1 MLKPSRDEVM
11 APQKIATVNTETT
24 EETGDSKDAA
34 SSIARPSS
42 PTAWASS
49 LRRIYDR
56 PQPPVPWRHGGNL
69 PWDDPAFSERM
80 LKEHLDQSHG
90 AASRRLPEIR
100 GQVQVMWDWLGLTAG
115 SRLLDVTC
123 GPGLYAAE
131 FARREV
137 NVTGI
142 DFGPASL
149 RYARELCRE
158 LPCEFIQSDVRAM
171 DFAGRGFDA
180 AIYIYGQFTV
190 LQPAES
196 LDVLKRI
203 RAALRP
209 GGRLLL
215 EILDDTK
222 FDKKDNTWWY
232 TDTGGLWGDFPYL
245 HLGERAW
252 DSDQRAAVER
262 FQILN
267 LETGEM
273 QVYGLSDQAYT
284 AEQVTAMLQEAGFNQ
299 VSVHPAWD
307 GLALKDAP
315 EWVVYVAEKTSNE

>member
-1 MLKPSRDEVM
+1 MSEQTSDLVLAALK
-11 APQKIATVNTETT
+11 
-24 EETGDSKDAA
+24 
-34 SSIARPSS
+34 
-42 PTAWASS
+42 S
-49 LRRIYDR
+49 LHDR

-69 PWDDPAFSERM
+69 PWDDPTFSERM
-80 LKEHLDQSHG
+80 LKQHLDQSHG

-100 GQVQVMWDWLGLTAG
+100 GQVHVMVDWLGLAPG
-115 SRLLDVTC
+115 ARLLDVTC

-131 FARREV
+131 FARRGV
-137 NVTGI
+137 QVTGI
-142 DFGPASL
+142 DFSPASI
-149 RYARELCRE
+149 RYARALCQD
-158 LPCEFIQSDVRAM
+158 LPCEFIQEDVRAL
-171 DFAGRGFDA
+171 DLAGEEFDA

-196 LDVLKRI
+196 LDVLERI
-203 RAALRP
+203 GAALRP

-215 EILDDTK
+215 EILDDDK
-222 FDKKDNTWWY
+222 FDKKDDTWWY

-252 DSDQRAAVER
+252 DPVQRAAVER
-262 FQILN
+262 FHILN

-284 AEQVTAMLQEAGFNQ
+284 AEQVTDMLQKAGFGQ
-299 VSVHPAWD
+299 VEAHPAWD

-315 EWVVYVAEKTSNE
+315 EWMVYVAAADSKWQMADSEPGQTK

>member
-1 MLKPSRDEVM
+1 MLEPSCDEIVT
-11 APQKIATVNTETT
+11 ARSIAIGNTETP
-24 EETGDSKDAA
+24 EDAEDPKDAA
-34 SSIARPSS
+34 SSGVKPSS
-42 PTAWASS
+42 PAAWASA

-69 PWDDPAFSERM
+69 PWDDPAFSKRM

-100 GQVQVMWDWLGLTAG
+100 GQVQVMVDWLGLTPAA
-115 SRLLDVTC
+115 RLLDVTC
-123 GPGLYAAE
+123 GPGLYAAG
-131 FARREV
+131 FARRGV
-137 NVTGI
+137 AVTGI
-142 DFGPASL
+142 DFSPASIS
-149 RYARELCRE
+149 YARTLCQD
-158 LPCEFIQSDVRAM
+158 LPCEFTRSDVRAM
-171 DFAGRGFDA
+171 DFAGQGFDA
-180 AIYIYGQFTV
+180 AIYLYGQFTV
-190 LQPAES
+190 LTPAES

-215 EILDDTK
+215 EILDDDK

-252 DSDQRAAVER
+252 DPLQRAAVER
-262 FQILN
+262 FHILN

-284 AEQVTAMLQEAGFNQ
+284 TKQVTAMLQEAGFGQ
-299 VSVHPAWD
+299 VSIHPAWD

-315 EWVVYVAEKTSNE
+315 EWVVYVAVADGK